1 MFLPVALKHKE
12 VDFSGLPVA
21 RRPSHR
27 RHSGD
32 SPWLW
37 IVVPSRAAGEAVG
50 QPRPAV

>member
-32 SPWLW
+32 S
-37 IVVPSRAAGEAVG
+37 VVMDRGSFPRRRRSGRTAAPCG
-50 QPRPAV
+50 